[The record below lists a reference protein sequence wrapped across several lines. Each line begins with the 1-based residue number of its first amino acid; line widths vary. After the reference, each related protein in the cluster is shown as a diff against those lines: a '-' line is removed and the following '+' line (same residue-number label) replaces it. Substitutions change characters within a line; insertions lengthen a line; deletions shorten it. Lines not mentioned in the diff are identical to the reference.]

1 MKSIFGMRTS
11 TGLPATSPPIAACFF
26 LLFFP
31 LVSSQWGLFVW
42 LVVFT
47 NVARTLMSFYLVP
60 HNTLGAEIS
69 EDIDDRTGLVAY
81 RGFFGNIGSLF
92 AVLTFF
98 LFFSP
103 LMGDGVGRFIPGA
116 YEPWALL
123 CALVMAVTL
132 LWCAWGNTLF
142 SRALHCRRTWF
153 ALVRISRRLCK
164 TVTSTIC
171 SRLLCSF
178 SCFNTLS
185 RFPMLK
191 A

>member
-11 TGLPATSPPIAACFF
+11 TGLPATSLPIAACFF

-31 LVSSQWGLFVW
+31 LVSFQWGLFVW

-60 HNTLGAEIS
+60 HNALGAEIT

-81 RGFFGNIGSLF
+81 RWFFGNIGSLF

-103 LMGDGVGRFIPGA
+103 LMGDGVGRFNPGA

-123 CALVMAVTL
+123 CALVLAVTL
-132 LWCAWGNTLF
+132 LWCAGYTLC
-142 SRALHCRRTWF
+142 HC
-153 ALVRISRRLCK
+153 
-164 TVTSTIC
+164 VTAQSLR
-171 SRLLCSF
+171 SAA
-178 SCFNTLS
+178 
-185 RFPMLK
+185 RFIVDAPASPWYGFQGGYAK
-191 A
+191 P